1 MNILKGLIKEIRV
14 NGELSIVRIDVN
26 GLLLST
32 IVIDTPATA
41 SFLKLREPVTV
52 IFKETEVILGI
63 GDMQGISLRNKFK
76 GLVVDLQS
84 DELLSKVVVDTEV
97 GLISS
102 IITTNAIN
110 QLKIEL
116 GSEVTAMV
124 KTNEIQLSE

>member
-32 IVIDTPATA
+32 IVIDTPETA

-63 GDMQGISLRNKFK
+63 GDMKGISLRNKFK
-76 GLVVDLQS
+76 GQVVDLQS
-84 DELLSKVVVDTEV
+84 DELLSKVVVDTKV

-102 IITTNAIN
+102 IITSNAVK